1 MALRIDGVKVG
12 KRKRKRRRMR
22 REFHQRSASLV
33 ESCGRLLEVN
43 VGLCV
48 ARDGFVSHHKKAMTD

>member
-1 MALRIDGVKVG
+1 
-12 KRKRKRRRMR
+12 MR